1 MKYTDRTKTPLKWHH
16 FLEYFLIPVIAVSSL
31 YNLFSLINEL
41 FGLQMPYAR
50 NILRPILQ
58 VFGATV
64 SNLGGCFW
72 YVIGYF
78 GVRLLLAVLIVY
90 VCVGF
95 FQWKN
100 NARKGW
106 LYYLLI
112 QAVEAGLLC
121 IGCFMIYLSSPAL
134 CSEILSAVLV
144 SSYSVSASFS
154 ETVLLVALIFD
165 LILALIIW
173 ILNAIYYS
181 KRSQLFVDTYVPYQ
195 EEGQP
200 AEAQTAPVQEEPAPA
215 AAQTVSEDTMHAA
228 DETEHAET
236 AEESKEE
243 PAAESA
249 GEEPVKE
256 EPKATAEADKTEDEP
271 KDGLRFCPNCGAEL
285 GENDQAFCTHCG
297 AKLK

>member
-90 VCVGF
+90 VCIGF

-200 AEAQTAPVQEEPAPA
+200 AEAQAAPAPA
-215 AAQTVSEDTMHAA
+215 SAQTVSEDTMHAA
-228 DETEHAET
+228 DETEHAEMT
-236 AEESKEE
+236 EENK
-243 PAAESA
+243 AESA
-249 GEEPVKE
+249 VEEPVKE
-256 EPKATAEADKTEDEP
+256 ETEAPAEQEKTADEP
-271 KDGLRFCPNCGAEL
+271 ALRYCPNCGAEL
-285 GENDQAFCTHCG
+285 GENDQSFCTHCG

>member
-16 FLEYFLIPVIAVSSL
+16 FLEFFLIPVIAVSSL

-90 VCVGF
+90 VCIGF

-165 LILALIIW
+165 LILALIVW

-181 KRSQLFVDTYVPYQ
+181 ERSQLFVDTYVPYQ
-195 EEGQP
+195 EEGQLSP
-200 AEAQTAPVQEEPAPA
+200 AQAAPVQEGTVPSAEPAMKED
-215 AAQTVSEDTMHAA
+215 AAQTAEDQAA
-228 DETEHAET
+228 AMDE
-236 AEESKEE
+236 KNQEE
-243 PAAESA
+243 PAVQTA
-249 GEEPVKE
+249 EEPVKE
-256 EPKATAEADKTEDEP
+256 EQEAPAEAEKTEDEP

>member
-16 FLEYFLIPVIAVSSL
+16 FLELFLIPVIALSSL

-41 FGLQMPYAR
+41 FGLQLPYAR

-78 GVRLLLAVLIVY
+78 AIRLLLTVLIVY
-90 VCVGF
+90 VCIGF

-144 SSYSVSASFS
+144 SSYNVSASLS
-154 ETVLLVALIFD
+154 EAVLLGALIFD
-165 LILALIIW
+165 LILSVIIW
-173 ILNAIYYS
+173 ILNLIYYS
-181 KRSQLFVDTYVPYQ
+181 KRSQLFADTYVPYQ
-195 EEGQP
+195 EEEQT
-200 AEAQTAPVQEEPAPA
+200 AEANAVPMQEKAAPA
-215 AAQTVSEDTMHAA
+215 AAETVSEDTVPAA
-228 DETEHAET
+228 AEADHDETA
-236 AEESKEE
+236 AESKEA
-243 PAAESA
+243 PAAETVA
-249 GEEPVKE
+249 EEPVKE
-256 EPKATAEADKTEDEP
+256 EQAAPSEAEKTEDAP
-271 KDGLRFCPNCGAEL
+271 RFCPNCGAEL